1 MKSQSPLIPLM
12 AIRGVTQQ
20 QIADALDIRRETVSR
35 WMTGKTPARLTL
47 DEWDKL
53 AKLLGTSVDKLP
65 RSFAPEPIHNDEPTA
80 LIKP

>member
-35 WMTGKTPARLTL
+35 WMTGKTPARLSL
-47 DEWDKL
+47 EEWDKL
-53 AKLLGTSVDKLP
+53 AKLLGTTVDKLP
-65 RSFAPEPIHNDEPTA
+65 RSFGPQPIHTDDPTA
-80 LIKP
+80 IIKS